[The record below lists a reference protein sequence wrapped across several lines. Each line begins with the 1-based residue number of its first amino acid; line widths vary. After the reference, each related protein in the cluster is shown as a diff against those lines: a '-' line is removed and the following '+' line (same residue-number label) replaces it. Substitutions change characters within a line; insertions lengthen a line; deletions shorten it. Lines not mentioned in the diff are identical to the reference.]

1 MLRFHLSTMPDPDAA
16 LRDPLRHVP
25 LGVALDPSDIAKAA
39 LHLSCEDS
47 SGITGTS
54 LVVNGG

>member
-1 MLRFHLSTMPDPDAA
+1 MPDPDAA